1 MVEKQYYEDE
11 FGNEEADREEI
22 FKKPGWA
29 MEMPY
34 WTVSAILHIF
44 VILLIGGLIF
54 SQKEDTKRD
63 DFQLVSRP
71 QKEVK
76 KYDPKKRRD
85 LKRLPKILNPKIVEK
100 PLVQREIKDLTTD
113 IPKGSDLDSLSNKN
127 LQKDAILDAI
137 GTGPGGSSPYGFR
150 VGLRRA
156 PVTPG

>member
-11 FGNEEADREEI
+11 LANEATDSEEV

-54 SQKEDTKRD
+54 SQKETTKRD
-63 DFQLVSRP
+63 DFQLIAKP

-76 KYDPKKRRD
+76 KYDPKKKRD
-85 LKRLPKILNPKIVEK
+85 MKRIPKILNPKIV
-100 PLVQREIKDLTTD
+100 
-113 IPKGSDLDSLSNKN
+113 
-127 LQKDAILDAI
+127 
-137 GTGPGGSSPYGFR
+137 
-150 VGLRRA
+150 
-156 PVTPG
+156 